1 MPLHPTSETC
11 VRQME
16 SQGHRITG
24 SRLAVVEAVSHK
36 ESPFTAEEIC
46 ADLPGVGRATVYRSI
61 KLLQA
66 MGVLCR
72 VLMEDGSPRYQPSHQ
87 SHHHHLVCVRC
98 GSVRDFVDCDI
109 TDTLAEQVRRSG
121 FEVLGHRLEVFGRCR
136 ECGQAASA
144 N

>member
-1 MPLHPTSETC
+1 MPLHPTAETC
-11 VRQME
+11 IRQLE
-16 SQGHRITG
+16 SLGHRITG
-24 SRLAVVEAVSHK
+24 SRRAVVDAVSRM
-36 ESPFTAEEIC
+36 ESPFTAEEMC
-46 ADLPGVGRATVYRSI
+46 ADLPRVGRATVYRNI
-61 KLLQA
+61 KLLQE